1 MDTIFRN
8 FENSKTFEPHKLLFN
23 LSDKTNLE
31 KSDKYVTLTNF
42 SIYSTL
48 KNMKRSY
55 ENNKSAIINNNISSN
70 MD

>member
-8 FENSKTFEPHKLLFN
+8 FENSKTFEPRKLLFN

-31 KSDKYVTLTNF
+31 KSDKYVTLINF
-42 SIYSTL
+42 SIYSTF
-48 KNMKRSY
+48 KNMKRSN

>member
-8 FENSKTFEPHKLLFN
+8 FVNSKTFEPRKLLFN

-31 KSDKYVTLTNF
+31 KSNKYVALSNF
-42 SIYSTL
+42 SIYSTV

-55 ENNKSAIINNNISSN
+55 KNNKSAIINNNISSN
-70 MD
+70 ID

>member
-8 FENSKTFEPHKLLFN
+8 FENSKTFEPRKLLFN
-23 LSDKTNLE
+23 LSDKTNSE
-31 KSDKYVTLTNF
+31 KSDKYVTLINF
-42 SIYSTL
+42 SIYSTF